1 MAAALPG
8 LTQALG
14 HFLMSI
20 VERLRRKQLQHV
32 AAMLSVALLNMA
44 AYLTYS
50 ITLIFAS
57 VVLVFAVMVGSTLDL
72 YLSARCPKC
81 RYKFWLVAAKI
92 APLWLFK
99 PRIHRCPSCGLS
111 TTAPSVA

>member
-1 MAAALPG
+1 
-8 LTQALG
+8 
-14 HFLMSI
+14 MSI

-44 AYLTYS
+44 AYLTHS

-57 VVLVFAVMVGSTLDL
+57 VVLVLAVMVGSMLDL

-81 RYKFWLVAAKI
+81 GYKFWLVAAKI
-92 APLWLFK
+92 APFCLFK
-99 PRIHRCPSCGLS
+99 PRIHQCPSCGLS
-111 TTAPSVA
+111 TTATSVA